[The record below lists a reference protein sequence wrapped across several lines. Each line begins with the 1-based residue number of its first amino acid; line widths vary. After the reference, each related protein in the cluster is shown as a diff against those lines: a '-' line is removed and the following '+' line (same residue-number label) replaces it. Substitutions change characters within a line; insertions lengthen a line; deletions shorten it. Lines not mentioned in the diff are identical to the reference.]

1 MSELTTKIEAL
12 EVKAG
17 QFDSLIDRV
26 MDLGA
31 CVQDFEDGQL
41 SEKGVINRLK
51 HLINFCEPQSRAWIE
66 KIEKQGY
73 QEGALIKY
81 VDSTFNGERILTVRA
96 TSEGVLYANTKSGE
110 HWVGN
115 ITDQDSYLDGLD
127 TIMCGLEFENGV
139 ELKK

>member
-1 MSELTTKIEAL
+1 MSELTNNIEAL

-26 MDLGA
+26 MDLGLA
-31 CVQDFEDGQL
+31 VKDLEDGKF
-41 SEKGVINRLK
+41 SEKGVINLLK

-73 QEGALIKY
+73 QEGALKKY

-96 TSEGVLYANTKSGE
+96 TSEDSLFVRTESGE

-115 ITDQDSYLDGLD
+115 IIDQHSYLDGLD
-127 TIMCGLEFENGV
+127 SLMCGLEFENGV

>member
-1 MSELTTKIEAL
+1 MSELTNEIEAL

-17 QFDSLIDRV
+17 QFDSLINRV
-26 MDLGA
+26 MDLGL
-31 CVQDFEDGQL
+31 CVEELEAGKF

-51 HLINFCEPQSRAWIE
+51 HLISFCEPQSKAWIE

-73 QEGALIKY
+73 QEGVLKKY

-96 TSEGVLYANTKSGE
+96 TSENSLFVRTESGE

-115 ITDQDSYLDGLD
+115 ITDQ
-127 TIMCGLEFENGV
+127 
-139 ELKK
+139 